1 MNLCDGE
8 DAQRRTFTTEQNV
21 NFLKSS
27 LWLKASRS
35 GIQLLELA
43 GSRVVSDACLP
54 KDISYAWPLPTTEA
68 TPKAS
73 CHGGDG

>member
-21 NFLKSS
+21 NILKSS
-27 LWLKASRS
+27 LWLKASRN

-43 GSRVVSDACLP
+43 GSRVVSDACFP
-54 KDISYAWPLPTTEA
+54 KDISYTWPFTHNRGNTKGFKP
-68 TPKAS
+68 PW
-73 CHGGDG
+73 